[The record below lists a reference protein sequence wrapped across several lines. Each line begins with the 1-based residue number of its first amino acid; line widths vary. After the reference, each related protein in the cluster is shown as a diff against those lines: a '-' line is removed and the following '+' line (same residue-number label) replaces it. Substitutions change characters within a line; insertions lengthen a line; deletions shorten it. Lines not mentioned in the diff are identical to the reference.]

1 MGAYHSIDVEL
12 NKPFSLTKQ
21 LWDQIALSRVE
32 DCCDVTKRAEVAAL
46 LIDEGLANLCL
57 VTDAMTIVRA
67 HITSSIP
74 KKRKHAL
81 QGHDKAVEKFFSTV
95 YEALSR
101 HVDFEVVKC
110 LIIAGPGFTKDQ
122 FLTFLTS
129 KAVQKED
136 KKIIENKSKILIAFA
151 SSAHKP
157 ALKEVLQDKVV
168 LEKMQDTKAAKEV
181 QVLNKFYQTLSA
193 DPTRAT
199 YGYKQVLKAN
209 EQAAIEILMVSD
221 DLFRSCN
228 LSTRQNYVKLVE
240 SVKDNGGDVRIFSS
254 LHVSGTQLAKLS
266 GIAAL
271 LRFPMPGLDDSED
284 DSDEEKSNT
293 EDEEKDNIYPPKD
306 GDDDDVYYDDNND
319 DDDDDEP
326 KSLNSST

>member
-1 MGAYHSIDVEL
+1 
-12 NKPFSLTKQ
+12 
-21 LWDQIALSRVE
+21 
-32 DCCDVTKRAEVAAL
+32 
-46 LIDEGLANLCL
+46 
-57 VTDAMTIVRA
+57 
-67 HITSSIP
+67 
-74 KKRKHAL
+74 
-81 QGHDKAVEKFFSTV
+81 
-95 YEALSR
+95 
-101 HVDFEVVKC
+101 
-110 LIIAGPGFTKDQ
+110 
-122 FLTFLTS
+122 
-129 KAVQKED
+129 
-136 KKIIENKSKILIAFA
+136 
-151 SSAHKP
+151 
-157 ALKEVLQDKVV
+157 
-168 LEKMQDTKAAKEV
+168 MQDTKAAKEV